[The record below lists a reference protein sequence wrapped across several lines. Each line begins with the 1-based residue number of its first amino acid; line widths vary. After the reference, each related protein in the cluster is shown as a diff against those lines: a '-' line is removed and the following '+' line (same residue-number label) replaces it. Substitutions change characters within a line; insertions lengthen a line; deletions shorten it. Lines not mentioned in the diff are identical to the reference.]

1 MPSCSTGKVGTRA
14 TSAQIANPNA
24 GAGFRARASSSTPSH
39 VLLLLHA
46 LSHAAAQAAEAQA
59 EELGEAALAPLEV
72 ACAPRRAK
80 ASKAKRARHADSSPM
95 AASGGAIADAGGAE
109 GGVPGEASR
118 EGLGKASATATWQL
132 CCVLCCVLD
141 AVPVGQHNAAALR
154 ALAQRAAVAACALA
168 ETDAAST
175 ASEGSQ
181 LRLAGSVMLW
191 RCADSLER
199 ATGAEL
205 QPGWPERLP
214 NKLPRPLQTAH
225 DALAAEKEDREAA
238 AAATN
243 AAVTAA
249 RPAAMTDAAAILRHV
264 SQHSLL
270 AEGMLLHQVGV
281 M

>member
-1 MPSCSTGKVGTRA
+1 M
-14 TSAQIANPNA
+14 
-24 GAGFRARASSSTPSH
+24 
-39 VLLLLHA
+39 
-46 LSHAAAQAAEAQA
+46 
-59 EELGEAALAPLEV
+59 
-72 ACAPRRAK
+72 
-80 ASKAKRARHADSSPM
+80 
-95 AASGGAIADAGGAE
+95 
-109 GGVPGEASR
+109 
-118 EGLGKASATATWQL
+118 
-132 CCVLCCVLD
+132 
-141 AVPVGQHNAAALR
+141 
-154 ALAQRAAVAACALA
+154 
-168 ETDAAST
+168 
-175 ASEGSQ
+175 Q